1 MPKYALI
8 AVTSPAEGQ
17 DTAFRDW
24 YENVL
29 IPELLRI
36 PGMTGSRRFRIKS
49 SNLGDAGRDQFI
61 AIHEV
66 DTDDLKAVLNGI
78 GQTGKPPACLD
89 PAASRTIIAEE
100 IFSSD

>member
-1 MPKYALI
+1 
-8 AVTSPAEGQ
+8 
-17 DTAFRDW
+17 
-24 YENVL
+24 
-29 IPELLRI
+29 
-36 PGMTGSRRFRIKS
+36 
-49 SNLGDAGRDQFI
+49 
-61 AIHEV
+61 V